1 LQITDRL
8 KDIIKTGGEWI
19 SSLALENIASTCSGI
34 EDVAAIGLPHT
45 KWGERPVLIAQA
57 EKDADLDQVR
67 LCVMK
72 AIQSCIDEGKL
83 SKWAVPDE
91 LIFVDRLPKTSV
103 GKLDKKRVRR
113 DISTRL
119 GLKS

>member
-1 LQITDRL
+1 
-8 KDIIKTGGEWI
+8 
-19 SSLALENIASTCSGI
+19 
-34 EDVAAIGLPHT
+34 
-45 KWGERPVLIAQA
+45 VLIAQA

-67 LCVMK
+67 LGVMK
-72 AIQSCIDEGKL
+72 AIQSCIDEGEL

-91 LIFVDRLPKTSV
+91 LIFVDRLPKTCV